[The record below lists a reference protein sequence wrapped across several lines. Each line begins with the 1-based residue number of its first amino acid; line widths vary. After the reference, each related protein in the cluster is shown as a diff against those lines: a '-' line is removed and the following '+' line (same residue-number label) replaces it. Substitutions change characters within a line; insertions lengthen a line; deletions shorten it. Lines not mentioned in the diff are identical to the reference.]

1 MPGIVSPSRFAAAP
15 APSCP
20 WIPDRGDGTYQNPVL
35 FADYSDPDAVRV
47 GEDYYLVASSFTCV
61 PGLPVLHSRDLV
73 NWTIVNHALPTLMPR
88 AHFAVPRHGGGV
100 WAPSIRHHGGRF
112 WIFFP
117 DPDSGIYVI
126 TATEPAGAW
135 SPPACVK
142 AGRGL
147 IDPCPLWDDD
157 GSLYLVHAWAASR
170 SGKNNLLTLNRLSA
184 DGMRVLDGEGIVII
198 DENQVGRGWQTL
210 EGPKLYKLHGYYWV
224 LAPAGGVATGYQAAY
239 RARRLEGPYESR
251 IVLAQGNTPVNGP
264 HQGALVDTPGGEWWF
279 LHFQDRGAFGRVVH
293 LQPVAWCDG
302 WPVIGNDRDGAGSG
316 EPVLTHRKP
325 AAPPDRRP
333 IIGPPTSDEFD
344 EARLGLQWQWQ
355 ANPQST
361 WSSLTA
367 RPGWLRLFAQPAPAA
382 SLWPQPNLL
391 LQKFPAPAFTV
402 TTALDFAA
410 AAAGEKAGLIVFGDS
425 YSWIGL
431 VRTADGL
438 RVSQVVCADAR
449 GGAAEAEAAGAIVR
463 TTQVQL
469 RVAVDEAA
477 RCRFSYSETGRHFN
491 LLGDVFAA
499 TVGRWVGSKAG
510 LFAVAPALPAG
521 HADFDWF
528 RVAAGTD

>member
-1 MPGIVSPSRFAAAP
+1 MPGIASPSRLAAAP

-61 PGLPVLHSRDLV
+61 PGLPILHSRDLV
-73 NWTIVNHALPTLMPR
+73 NWTIVNHALPALVPAAR
-88 AHFAVPRHGGGV
+88 FALPHHGGGV
-100 WAPSIRHHGGRF
+100 WAPSIRHHDGRF
-112 WIFFP
+112 WIFYP
-117 DPDSGIYVI
+117 DPDFGIYAV
-126 TATEPAGAW
+126 TAADPARAW
-135 SPPACVK
+135 SAPVLVK

-157 GSLYLVHAWAASR
+157 GAAYLVHAWAASR

-184 DGMRVLDGEGIVII
+184 DGTRVLDGEGIVII
-198 DENQVGRGWQTL
+198 DENQGGRGWQTL
-210 EGPKLYKLHGYYWV
+210 EGPKLYRLHGYYWV

-239 RARRLEGPYESR
+239 RARRIEGPYESR
-251 IVLAQGNTPVNGP
+251 IVLAQGNTAVNGP

-293 LQPVAWCDG
+293 LQPVAWRDG
-302 WPVIGNDRDGAGSG
+302 WPVLGRDPDGDGTG

-325 AAPPDRRP
+325 AAAGRQRIAAPQ
-333 IIGPPTSDEFD
+333 TSDEF
-344 EARLGLQWQWQ
+344 EEERLGRQWQWQ
-355 ANPQST
+355 ANPQAA
-361 WSSLTA
+361 WMSLTA
-367 RPGWLRLFAQPAPAA
+367 RPGWLRLFAQPTAAPA

-402 TTALDFAA
+402 TAALDFNAA
-410 AAAGEKAGLIVFGDS
+410 APGGKAGLVVFADS
-425 YSWIGL
+425 YAWIGL
-431 VRTADGL
+431 VRTASGL
-438 RVSQVVCADAR
+438 RVSQVVGADAR
-449 GGAAEAEAAGAIVR
+449 NGATEVEAAGAAVE
-463 TTQVQL
+463 TAEVQL

-477 RCRFSYSETGRHFN
+477 RCRFSYSEDGRSFTP
-491 LLGDVFAA
+491 LGGVFTA

>member
-1 MPGIVSPSRFAAAP
+1 MPAIISSTRSAAP
-15 APSCP
+15 APRPP
-20 WIPDRGDGTYQNPVL
+20 WVPDRGDGTYRNPVL

-73 NWTIVNHALPTLMPR
+73 NWTIISHALPALVPA

-112 WIFFP
+112 WIYYP
-117 DPDSGIYVI
+117 DPDFGIHVV
-126 TATEPAGAW
+126 TAADPAGAW
-135 SPPACVK
+135 SAPVLVK

-147 IDPCPLWDDD
+147 IDPCPLWDED
-157 GSLYLVHAWAASR
+157 GGLYLVHAWAASR
-170 SGKNNLLTLNRLSA
+170 AGKNNLLTLNRLSA
-184 DGMRVLDGEGIVII
+184 DGTRVIDGEGIVII
-198 DENQVGRGWQTL
+198 DENRAGRGWQTL
-210 EGPKLYKLHGYYWV
+210 EGPKLCKLDGYYWV

-293 LQPVAWCDG
+293 LQPVAWRDG
-302 WPVIGNDRDGAGSG
+302 WPVIGNDPDGDGTG

-325 AAPPDRRP
+325 GAPPDRCP
-333 IIGPPTSDEFD
+333 IVGPQISDEFD
-344 EARLGLQWQWQ
+344 EERLGLQWQWQ

-367 RPGWLRLFAQPAPAA
+367 RPGWLRLFAQPALAA

-391 LQKFPAPAFTV
+391 LQKFPAPAFTM
-402 TTALDFAA
+402 TAALDFSAA
-410 AAAGEKAGLIVFGDS
+410 APGGRAGLVVFADS

-431 VRTADGL
+431 VRTAGGL
-438 RVSQVVCADAR
+438 RVSRVVCADAR
-449 GGAAEAEAAGAIVR
+449 DGAAEAEAAGAIVR
-463 TTQVQL
+463 TTEVQL

-477 RCRFSYSETGRHFN
+477 RCRFSYSEDGRHFIP
-491 LLGDVFAA
+491 LGDGFSA
-499 TVGRWVGSKAG
+499 TVGRWVGSKVG

-521 HADFDWF
+521 HADFAWF